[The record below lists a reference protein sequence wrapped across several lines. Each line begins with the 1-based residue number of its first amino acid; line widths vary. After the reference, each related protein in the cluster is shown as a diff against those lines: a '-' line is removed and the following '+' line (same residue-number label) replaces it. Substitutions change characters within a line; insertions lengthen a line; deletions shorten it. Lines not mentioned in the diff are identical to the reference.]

1 MKLIESL
8 GYHNAVCTP
17 LMQRFLSNDKKLASF
32 HSGFFTNQAATKS
45 ARNRAEGFSKESR
58 KALVQALEKQYTQLP
73 PNTKRATQLKRLA
86 RPNSLTVTTGH
97 QLNLFTGPLFFW
109 YKIIEVI
116 CLTEQLNKEDKTHDY
131 IPVFWMASEDH
142 DIEEINHFFL
152 GEQKLRWDSPTSGP
166 VGRMSTQKLKDVYDH
181 LDHVWSDNTTA
192 KELLDLFETAYL
204 SKNNLAQATRVLVDR
219 LFGHHGLLIVDGDD
233 PMLKVQFIPHIK
245 KELTKQL
252 TYKNVTNADK
262 QLSTAIP
269 NYKPQVTA
277 RAINLFYMQ
286 DDIRTRIVK
295 NGSDYATVD
304 NAFSWTEAQLLKEVE
319 QQPNRF
325 SPNALMRPLYQE
337 TVLPNVA
344 YVGGGGELAYWVQL
358 KSSFDAY
365 DVPFPLLQLR
375 KSLIILSEK
384 QVNKCAKLS
393 LPLADL
399 FLPTAS
405 FINKRVRQI
414 SDIDIEFSPQRDLLR
429 KQFVA
434 LKDLAKQTDQSFL
447 GAVLAQESKQL
458 KGLDKLEKRLLK
470 AQRLKLKDQVMR
482 MTELQR
488 QLFPNEILQER
499 IAHFSAFVSDEG
511 ISVFGEN
518 LKSCM
523 ASLPSGLS
531 VVQL

>member
-1 MKLIESL
+1 
-8 GYHNAVCTP
+8 
-17 LMQRFLSNDKKLASF
+17 
-32 HSGFFTNQAATKS
+32 
-45 ARNRAEGFSKESR
+45 
-58 KALVQALEKQYTQLP
+58 
-73 PNTKRATQLKRLA
+73 
-86 RPNSLTVTTGH
+86 
-97 QLNLFTGPLFFW
+97 
-109 YKIIEVI
+109 
-116 CLTEQLNKEDKTHDY
+116 
-131 IPVFWMASEDH
+131 
-142 DIEEINHFFL
+142 
-152 GEQKLRWDSPTSGP
+152 
-166 VGRMSTQKLKDVYDH
+166 
-181 LDHVWSDNTTA
+181 
-192 KELLDLFETAYL
+192 
-204 SKNNLAQATRVLVDR
+204 
-219 LFGHHGLLIVDGDD
+219 
-233 PMLKVQFIPHIK
+233 VQFVPHIK

-252 TYKNVTNADK
+252 THKYVTNTDK
-262 QLSTAIP
+262 QLSTLIS
-269 NYKPQVTA
+269 NYKPQVTV
-277 RAINLFYMQ
+277 RKLNLFYMQ

-375 KSLIILSEK
+375 KNIILLSQK

-393 LPLADL
+393 LPLVDL
-399 FLPTAS
+399 FLSTPS

-414 SDIDIEFSPQRDLLR
+414 SDIDIDFSPQRELLR

>member
-32 HSGFFTNQAATKS
+32 HSGFFTNQAAKKV
-45 ARNRAEGFSKESR
+45 ARYRAEGFPKEAR
-58 KALVQALEKQYTQLP
+58 ETLVQALEKQYAQHPSNPMRTAQLRRL
-73 PNTKRATQLKRLA
+73 TK
-86 RPNSLTVTTGH
+86 PNSLTVTTGH

-116 CLTEQLNKEDKTHDY
+116 CMAEQLNKEDKTHDY

-152 GEQKLRWDSPTSGP
+152 GEQKLHWDSPTSGP
-166 VGRMSTQKLKDVYDH
+166 VGRMSTQKLKDVYHH
-181 LDHVWSDNTTA
+181 LSHVWRNNPTA
-192 KELLDLFETAYL
+192 KELLQLFKTAYL
-204 SKNNLAQATRVLVDR
+204 NKNNLAHATRILVDR

-233 PMLKVQFIPHIK
+233 PILKAQFAPHIK
-245 KELTKQL
+245 EELTKQL
-252 TYKNVTNADK
+252 IHKNVTNTDK

-277 RAINLFYMQ
+277 RVINLFYMQ
-286 DDIRTRIVK
+286 NDVRTRIVK
-295 NGSDYATVD
+295 NGSDYATTD

-319 QQPNRF
+319 QYPNHF

-358 KSSFDAY
+358 KSTFDAY
-365 DVPFPLLQLR
+365 AVPFPLLQLR
-375 KSLIILSEK
+375 KNILLLSEK

-414 SDIDIEFSPQRDLLR
+414 SDIDIDFSPQRELLR
-429 KQFVA
+429 KQFAA
-434 LKDLAKQTDQSFL
+434 LGDLAKQTDESFL
-447 GAVLAQESKQL
+447 GAVLAQEKKQL

-470 AQRLKLKDQVMR
+470 AQRLKLKDQVVR
-482 MTELQR
+482 MTDMQHA
-488 QLFPNEILQER
+488 LFPNGILQER
-499 IAHFSAFVSDEG
+499 VAHFSAFLSDEG
-511 ISVFGEN
+511 ISAFGEN

-523 ASLPSGLS
+523 ASLPNGLS

>member
-1 MKLIESL
+1 
-8 GYHNAVCTP
+8 
-17 LMQRFLSNDKKLASF
+17 
-32 HSGFFTNQAATKS
+32 
-45 ARNRAEGFSKESR
+45 
-58 KALVQALEKQYTQLP
+58 
-73 PNTKRATQLKRLA
+73 
-86 RPNSLTVTTGH
+86 
-97 QLNLFTGPLFFW
+97 
-109 YKIIEVI
+109 
-116 CLTEQLNKEDKTHDY
+116 
-131 IPVFWMASEDH
+131 
-142 DIEEINHFFL
+142 
-152 GEQKLRWDSPTSGP
+152 
-166 VGRMSTQKLKDVYDH
+166 
-181 LDHVWSDNTTA
+181 
-192 KELLDLFETAYL
+192 
-204 SKNNLAQATRVLVDR
+204 
-219 LFGHHGLLIVDGDD
+219 
-233 PMLKVQFIPHIK
+233 VQFIPHIK

-414 SDIDIEFSPQRDLLR
+414 SDIDIDFSPQRDLLR